1 MSITT
6 ARPQGR
12 EQTRAAVADAA
23 DVLRS
28 GGLVVFPTETVYGV
42 AALADS
48 DAGVAA
54 LRALKAGGRP
64 EAFTAHL
71 PDREDARRLIDEP
84 GLTLRQLMR
93 KAFPGAVTAVV
104 EVPEQTIGQRI
115 AALGWAPQ
123 ARDRVYRQGYVGLR
137 CPDHPLARELLR
149 AVDGVVVAASAGR
162 EAVDAEK
169 AVDAAAGRVDYVL
182 DGGRCRFGKPSTVV
196 RFSGR
201 GANQSAVIERV
212 GVYEPRSIR
221 KLMRWNLLLVC
232 SGNTC
237 RSPMAEGIAR
247 QLIAEQ
253 LGVKADELDAQ
264 GVAVSSAGAYAQPG
278 SPPSPE
284 AVAAVADM
292 GADISNHRSST
303 LTPERVQAADAI
315 YTMTDAHRQAVLDLM
330 PGAAAKTQRLD
341 PGADIEDPIGAGSAV
356 YRRTAEAIRRHL
368 TQRLQ
373 EQLA

>member
-104 EVPEQTIGQRI
+104 EVPEQTIGLRI
-115 AALGWAPQ
+115 TALGWAPQ

-149 AVDGVVVAASAGR
+149 AVDGVVVDRWPVSCCARSTGWSWR
-162 EAVDAEK
+162 
-169 AVDAAAGRVDYVL
+169 RRR
-182 DGGRCRFGKPSTVV
+182 GGRRWTRKKPST
-196 RFSGR
+196 RR
-201 GANQSAVIERV
+201 RV
-212 GVYEPRSIR
+212 G
-221 KLMRWNLLLVC
+221 
-232 SGNTC
+232 
-237 RSPMAEGIAR
+237 
-247 QLIAEQ
+247 
-253 LGVKADELDAQ
+253 
-264 GVAVSSAGAYAQPG
+264 
-278 SPPSPE
+278 
-284 AVAAVADM
+284 
-292 GADISNHRSST
+292 
-303 LTPERVQAADAI
+303 
-315 YTMTDAHRQAVLDLM
+315 
-330 PGAAAKTQRLD
+330 
-341 PGADIEDPIGAGSAV
+341 
-356 YRRTAEAIRRHL
+356 
-368 TQRLQ
+368 
-373 EQLA
+373 